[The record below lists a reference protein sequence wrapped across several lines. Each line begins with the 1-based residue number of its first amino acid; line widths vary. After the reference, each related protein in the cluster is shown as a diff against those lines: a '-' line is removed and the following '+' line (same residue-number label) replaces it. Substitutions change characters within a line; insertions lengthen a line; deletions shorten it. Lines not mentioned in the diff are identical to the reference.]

1 MGEALSTLTTTC
13 AWFWENSRPRLISFK
28 SMFLFLLFLGK
39 AGPSFCGH
47 FIRGHVQDDAER
59 NSPACPLRKQG
70 YLDHLLGAVTWLSY
84 ASTMLGHSLLPWSK
98 KREKSN
104 NPSPP
109 PKQTNNNNNIIRKF
123 ASACG
128 TGDAGTQTRWP
139 HPSHEPDSHYPHHSA
154 AWKLAA
160 LRATNLHFVLDSE
173 ISAKLQAASHRC
185 QPA

>member
-39 AGPSFCGH
+39 ARPSFHGH

-84 ASTMLGHSLLPWSK
+84 ASTMLGHSLLPCSK
-98 KREKSN
+98 KKEKSS
-104 NPSPP
+104 NPP
-109 PKQTNNNNNIIRKF
+109 QTNKQQHQQQNQKICISMWHWGCWHTNQVTTSLTRARLTLS
-123 ASACG
+123 ASLSSVK
-128 TGDAGTQTRWP
+128 TGCSKGDKPAFCTR
-139 HPSHEPDSHYPHHSA
+139 
-154 AWKLAA
+154 
-160 LRATNLHFVLDSE
+160 LRDLS
-173 ISAKLQAASHRC
+173 
-185 QPA
+185 